1 MTIERAKRSEV
12 LSKYNIGTI
21 YMRRKDKIYEKIEDC
36 PQKQEIVNKRI
47 IDLTNNNYGYL
58 TVLYYVGSKNNR
70 ANWLCYCNKCGKY
83 VVVNS
88 HNLRTGHTL
97 SCGCLI
103 SEKLRKEYTGK
114 QFGYIQIISYDK
126 SINETPYWKALC
138 TNCRRF
144 FSISSESI
152 RQGSTSC
159 GCVTSKNEIHI
170 SNLLKQYNVQFKQ
183 QYTFSD
189 LRGRAKQLLRF
200 DFAIF
205 YDNHL
210 SHLIE
215 FQGQQHY
222 YNSFKTSEKEF
233 KYRLELDQR
242 KRDYCKEHNIPLIEI
257 KYNQKY
263 DIEDLLLY
271 RTKAIKD
278 EVFQDYK
285 KSSMLI
291 SNTTC
296 NFKCDKINGCKICQN
311 SELVKGKTF
320 ILSFK
325 DIIERYKNNPIT
337 SAVIFGGLEQF
348 DEFSQMSLLINVL
361 RNRYNLLDDIIIY
374 TGYTKE
380 QVINQINYLQKFKNI
395 IIKFNP
401 YLMNR
406 KKRFDELLGVTLSSD
421 NQYSERIS

>member
-1 MTIERAKRSEV
+1 MSSRIEKKD
-12 LSKYNIGTI
+12 LSIININNKEYTLIFHNSKWKYKTPDLRG
-21 YMRRKDKIYEKIEDC
+21 
-36 PQKQEIVNKRI
+36 KQFGR
-47 IDLTNNNYGYL
+47 L
-58 TVLYYVGSKNNR
+58 TVLDLVKKDDTMSMPGYY
-70 ANWLCYCNKCGKY
+70 WLCKCECGNFSIVNTGPLKYGNTTSCGCKRIENTSKSNTHNILGQKFGKLTVLEQVKSNNGHAMWKCKCDCGGEK
-83 VVVNS
+83 VVS
-88 HNLRTGHTL
+88 GKNLIRGDTL
-97 SCGCLI
+97 SCGCLHSKGEHKIIELLTKFNVKYQQEYIFNDLI
-103 SEKLRKEYTGK
+103 SPRNNK
-114 QFGYIQIISYDK
+114 
-126 SINETPYWKALC
+126 
-138 TNCRRF
+138 
-144 FSISSESI
+144 
-152 RQGSTSC
+152 
-159 GCVTSKNEIHI
+159 
-170 SNLLKQYNVQFKQ
+170 
-183 QYTFSD
+183 
-189 LRGRAKQLLRF
+189 LRF

-205 YDNHL
+205 YEEKL

-215 FQGQQHY
+215 FQGKQHY
-222 YNSFKTSEKEF
+222 YNNFHLTEEEF
-233 KYRLELDQR
+233 NYRLKLDQM

-257 KYNQKY
+257 KYNQ
-263 DIEDLLLY
+263 DFNIEDLLLY

-296 NFKCDKINGCKICQN
+296 NFKCDKINGCKVCQN

-361 RNRYNLLDDIIIY
+361 RNRYNILDDIIIY